1 MCYTNR
7 MAEMAKYPGLDTRGR
22 IYYIRRR
29 IPEDVRKL
37 IIANYR
43 KWQKLTK
50 PPSPLSPL
58 WPLIVKDKARSDN
71 PGPVETRI
79 RREIIFSLKTE
90 TLQEAKSRYH
100 HRSSEL
106 EDLFQSI
113 RAAFAGFDR
122 VADDHDLKRIAYRYF
137 QDADLENDQ
146 ASGQLLAYKND
157 SRDAWEIAVE
167 DLASHQ
173 SSDPMVA
180 SNLIREAKRLLT
192 GNQFAADEEKA
203 KILSGYLRR
212 ADSLLLRRD
221 IQRLE
226 SDFADLP
233 LDDDLFRDRSV
244 QSNALSL
251 ASRETGGA
259 AQITIKQAYDLHK
272 QDLISDET
280 HPKTLLKINYVE
292 QLIYHIFGP
301 DTLIQSIDRMAA
313 RRYVDIVSKLPANW
327 GKKKE
332 FEGLAAPEVAQK
344 AEAQN
349 IAPCRPRTA
358 KGNIDRLDT
367 FFEWALREEITD
379 KNPVK
384 GLSRPFAKKAKK
396 EPKRQS
402 FTIED
407 LKLIFGSDY
416 RNHARPYGVSKKEP
430 LPRDVIPSA
439 AHFWVPLISLFSGM
453 RLSEAC
459 QLTLA
464 EVHKI
469 EGITCFEVLDF
480 DNEALED
487 DLSEEDLKI
496 LRSKKS
502 TAALRVI
509 PVSEELKRLGILK
522 HIEQIKQQGA
532 DRLFPDLTPDSNGYI
547 ASPVSRWFNRR
558 LRDLGITS
566 KRKVFHSLRHTFRDA
581 LRRAEVSRDVVV
593 SIGGW
598 SKKGFDD
605 VYGDDPIVA
614 IAQRHLS
621 RIEYGDLDLSHLYA
635 RGTLEQEQDQ

>member
-37 IIANYR
+37 IIANFR
-43 KWQKLTK
+43 AWQKLTK
-50 PPSPLSPL
+50 PQSPFPSLAADRERQSAERQSRPGRDTHSPRNYTNGM
-58 WPLIVKDKARSDN
+58 I
-71 PGPVETRI
+71 G
-79 RREIIFSLKTE
+79 
-90 TLQEAKSRYH
+90 
-100 HRSSEL
+100 
-106 EDLFQSI
+106 
-113 RAAFAGFDR
+113 
-122 VADDHDLKRIAYRYF
+122 
-137 QDADLENDQ
+137 
-146 ASGQLLAYKND
+146 
-157 SRDAWEIAVE
+157 
-167 DLASHQ
+167 
-173 SSDPMVA
+173 
-180 SNLIREAKRLLT
+180 EAKRLLT
-192 GNQFAADEEKA
+192 GNQFAADEDKA

-212 ADSLLLRRD
+212 ADSLLFRRD

-226 SDFADLP
+226 SNFADLP
-233 LDDDLFRDRSV
+233 LDDDLFQDRSV
-244 QSNALSL
+244 QSNVLSL
-251 ASRETGGA
+251 ASRETGGV

-301 DTLIQSIDRMAA
+301 DTPIQSINRMAA
-313 RRYVDIVSKLPANW
+313 RRYVDVVSKLPANW

-332 FEGLAAPEVAQK
+332 FKGLSAPEVAQK

-367 FFEWALREEITD
+367 FFEWAVREEITD

-384 GLSRPFAKKAKK
+384 GLLRPFAKKAKK

-416 RNHARPYGVSKKEP
+416 RNHIRPYGVSKKEP
-430 LPRDVIPSA
+430 LPPDVIPSA

-469 EGITCFEVLDF
+469 KGITCFEVLDF
-480 DNEALED
+480 DDEALED
-487 DLSEEDLKI
+487 DLSEDDVKI
-496 LRSKKS
+496 LRSKKNE
-502 TAALRVI
+502 AFMEKHGF
-509 PVSEELKRLGILK
+509 VS
-522 HIEQIKQQGA
+522 Q
-532 DRLFPDLTPDSNGYI
+532 
-547 ASPVSRWFNRR
+547 
-558 LRDLGITS
+558 
-566 KRKVFHSLRHTFRDA
+566 
-581 LRRAEVSRDVVV
+581 
-593 SIGGW
+593 
-598 SKKGFDD
+598 
-605 VYGDDPIVA
+605 
-614 IAQRHLS
+614 
-621 RIEYGDLDLSHLYA
+621 
-635 RGTLEQEQDQ
+635 